1 MAQADTQTRT
11 ALVTGA
17 SRGIGRALAI
27 GLAQHGFDVVV
38 SDIGQQDADLNK
50 VQQVISGL
58 GRRSFAFTA
67 DVSSK
72 ADVHVLA
79 AHAISAAGRIDAL
92 VNNAGVITI
101 GMVEDVEEKQWEN
114 VFAVNAKGTFLVT
127 QAFLPHMK
135 RQKYGRIVNI
145 ASIGGKRGAPGQ
157 SVYCS
162 SKGAVLEF
170 TRVLAME
177 AGPYGI
183 TANAVCPG
191 IILTEMGRRNLGD
204 QASIDRWT
212 QATCLGRLGD
222 PEDVVGTVCFFA
234 SDASAY
240 VTGQSLNVCGGII
253 FD

>member
-1 MAQADTQTRT
+1 MAQTNTQTKT
-11 ALVTGA
+11 AVVTGA
-17 SRGIGRALAI
+17 SQGIGRALAI

-38 SDIGQQDADLNK
+38 SDIERQSSELST
-50 VQQVISGL
+50 VQQMISSL
-58 GRRSFAFTA
+58 GRRSFAITA
-67 DVSSK
+67 DVSRK
-72 ADVHVLA
+72 ADVQGLA
-79 AHAISAAGRIDAL
+79 TQAIAAAGRIDAL
-92 VNNAGVITI
+92 VNNAGVLAVSTI
-101 GMVEDVEEKQWEN
+101 EDFDEAQWEFI
-114 VFAVNAKGTFLVT
+114 FAVNAKGTFLVT

-157 SVYCS
+157 SIYCS

-183 TANAVCPG
+183 TANSVCPG
-191 IILTEMGRRNLGD
+191 IILTEMGRKNLGD
-204 QASIDRWT
+204 QANIERWT
-212 QATCLGRLGD
+212 QATSLSRLGD
-222 PEDVVGTVCFFA
+222 PEDVVGTVVFFA

-253 FD
+253 MD

>member
-1 MAQADTQTRT
+1 
-11 ALVTGA
+11 LVTGA
-17 SRGIGRALAI
+17 SRGIGRALAV

-38 SDIGQQDADLNK
+38 NDIEHEKHELHT
-50 VQQVISGL
+50 VQQTISGL
-58 GRRSFAFTA
+58 GRRSFAITA
-67 DVSSK
+67 DVSRK
-72 ADVHVLA
+72 ADVQELA
-79 AHAISAAGRIDAL
+79 AQAILAAGRVDAL
-92 VNNAGVITI
+92 VNNAGVLTVSMI
-101 GMVEDVEEKQWEN
+101 EDLEEKAWED

-135 RQKYGRIVNI
+135 QQKYGRIVNI
-145 ASIGGKRGAPGQ
+145 ASIGGKRGGPGQ
-157 SVYCS
+157 SHYCS

-177 AGPYGI
+177 VGPYGI
-183 TANAVCPG
+183 TANSVCPG
-191 IILTEMGRRNLGD
+191 IILTEMGRKNLGD

-212 QATCLGRLGD
+212 QATCLGRLGN
-222 PEDVVGTVCFFA
+222 PEDVVGTVVFFS